1 MCTKMVSSTS
11 AGFFSNEKI
20 GESSLESPHCDREN
34 LWPKPKTTPYEPI
47 FCKLTLDD
55 RSPLTK

>member
-34 LWPKPKTTPYEPI
+34 LCPKLLHMNP
-47 FCKLTLDD
+47 F
-55 RSPLTK
+55 SAN